1 MAGMTSTIV
10 FLVVRHVLGLVGP
23 GPKPDDKDVEIAVL
37 RHQLAVLHRQVAR
50 PRYAPTDRLILAT
63 LARLLPRERWSAFLV
78 TPATLL
84 RWHRE
89 LVRRRWTY
97 PRKPRVQRGVDP
109 ALVELVLR
117 LARENPRWGYL
128 RICGEC
134 AKLGVKVSATSVRN
148 ILRRHGLG
156 PAPRRGGPTWTE
168 FLRSQ
173 AAGVLACDFF
183 TVETVSLTRM
193 YVLFFI
199 ELRRRQVWLGGVTA
213 HPTGE
218 WVTQQARNLAM
229 ALVETTTS
237 MKVLIRDRDA
247 KYMPSFDAVFV
258 ANGVRVAKSPVR
270 APRANAYAERWVSSV
285 QADALYWTLIR
296 ST

>member
-1 MAGMTSTIV
+1 MAGMTSMIV
-10 FLVVRHVLGLVGP
+10 FLVVRRVLGLVGLA
-23 GPKPDDKDVEIAVL
+23 PKPYDKDVEIAVL

-50 PRYAPTDRLILAT
+50 PRYAPTDRLILAR

-89 LVRRRWTY
+89 LVRHRWTY
-97 PRKPRVQRGVDP
+97 PRKPRVQRGIDP

-156 PAPRRGGPTWTE
+156 PAPRRGGASRAE
-168 FLRSQ
+168 VLRSH
-173 AAGVLACDFF
+173 AHRGLGFDLF
-183 TVETVSLTRM
+183 TVGDRSL
-193 YVLFFI
+193 
-199 ELRRRQVWLGGVTA
+199 
-213 HPTGE
+213 
-218 WVTQQARNLAM
+218 
-229 ALVETTTS
+229 
-237 MKVLIRDRDA
+237 
-247 KYMPSFDAVFV
+247 
-258 ANGVRVAKSPVR
+258 
-270 APRANAYAERWVSSV
+270 
-285 QADALYWTLIR
+285 
-296 ST
+296 